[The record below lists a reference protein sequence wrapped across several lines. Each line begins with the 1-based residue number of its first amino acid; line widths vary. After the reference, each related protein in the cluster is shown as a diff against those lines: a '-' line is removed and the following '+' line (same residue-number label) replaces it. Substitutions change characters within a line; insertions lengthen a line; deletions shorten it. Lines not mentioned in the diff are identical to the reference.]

1 MSEQQA
7 AQEASDGCNPEDSQC
22 HVLLRAERWLVRGS
36 CRQALAA
43 GSSTQFGWC
52 SCSCVR

>member
-7 AQEASDGCNPEDSQC
+7 AQEASDGCNPKDSQC
-22 HVLLRAERWLVRGS
+22 RVLLRAERWLVCGS

-43 GSSTQFGWC
+43 DSSTQFGWC